1 MTTEDLPLGREAGL
15 GEGVGLT
22 DEQLVSRHPISISR
36 TTHSQRL
43 STALLELVARQPAH
57 AYSLCATLSGLG
69 FEIGDRS
76 VVYQRLRDLERRR
89 LVSSVW
95 ETTSGGPARRIY
107 TATAAGLA
115 ALRGAAE
122 AEQRR

>member
-1 MTTEDLPLGREAGL
+1 MSLP
-15 GEGVGLT
+15 
-22 DEQLVSRHPISISR
+22 R

-57 AYSLCATLSGLG
+57 AYSLCASLSGLG

-76 VVYQRLRDLERRR
+76 LVYQRLRDLERRR

-107 TATAAGLA
+107 RVTPAGLA
-115 ALRGAAE
+115 TLRAAE